1 MKPSKIHNCINL
13 KLVTLKYL
21 RFLSSYLLNIIVSEV
36 FKLECSERAQMKDFL
51 KPSLKTIM
59 DFSYQAITNQ
69 KIASCFFGNGKRDR
83 QSLSVVV
90 QEKGTDRETD
100 GEA

>member
-69 KIASCFFGNGKRDR
+69 KIASCFFWQWQEGQTELKCRSSRERDR
-83 QSLSVVV
+83 
-90 QEKGTDRETD
+90 
-100 GEA
+100 